1 MESGRTVAPTV
12 TVLWQGGPD
21 QSGNFP
27 LYSFLLDR
35 KYLTLGEGILG
46 RASHLMR
53 KKAISSMNQGWTL
66 GERIHSRAPLTWG
79 KRCESHEPRVLQ
91 TG

>member
-35 KYLTLGEGILG
+35 KEFSAVPHI
-46 RASHLMR
+46 
-53 KKAISSMNQGWTL
+53 
-66 GERIHSRAPLTWG
+66 
-79 KRCESHEPRVLQ
+79 
-91 TG
+91 